1 MQPDDRPAARPTR
14 AEYRRNLPHLQVHG
28 KALFVTFC
36 TLDRRELPPTAR
48 DLVLQHCL
56 HDNRRKMWAHGLIV
70 MPDHVHMV
78 FTPLEDPDGRVYGM
92 EEVVGA
98 IKGASSHT
106 VNRLL
111 ERRGQLW
118 QDESF
123 DHVLRSHESV
133 REKVEYICRNPVR
146 KGLVAEPDD
155 YPWLWREWVEGTE
168 G

>member
-1 MQPDDRPAARPTR
+1 
-14 AEYRRNLPHLQVHG
+14 
-28 KALFVTFC
+28 
-36 TLDRRELPPTAR
+36 
-48 DLVLQHCL
+48 
-56 HDNRRKMWAHGLIV
+56 MWAHGLIV

-133 REKVEYICRNPVR
+133 REKVE
-146 KGLVAEPDD
+146 
-155 YPWLWREWVEGTE
+155 
-168 G
+168 